1 MFPKTKYFLDETLK
15 TIYHAFQF
23 TFYKFV
29 TFVIFYLR
37 NYILETLTKNN
48 MKTKYVIN
56 MIQLRKSPFCLKNLI
71 LLIIPTN
78 TDCTKQYIIDIV
90 RLNIKDEIGTKLFY

>member
-71 LLIIPTN
+71 DYTN
-78 TDCTKQYIIDIV
+78 KY
-90 RLNIKDEIGTKLFY
+90 RLHKAIHYRYCSFKY

>member
-37 NYILETLTKNN
+37 NYILETLTKN
-48 MKTKYVIN
+48 
-56 MIQLRKSPFCLKNLI
+56 
-71 LLIIPTN
+71 
-78 TDCTKQYIIDIV
+78 QYENKIC
-90 RLNIKDEIGTKLFY
+90 N

>member
-71 LLIIPTN
+71 DYTN
-78 TDCTKQYIIDIV
+78 KY
-90 RLNIKDEIGTKLFY
+90 RLHKAIHHRYCSFKY